1 MTLSPAYLLVAHG
14 SRDPRPG
21 REIARLGRHLSRRL
35 PDTPVGTAAL
45 ECQPQPLHQQL
56 QQFSDRV
63 GRPVHLL
70 PLFLLPG
77 VHVKEDIPEE
87 VELAR
92 QNLPS
97 DRPIEVLPYLGG
109 HTHLADVVRCRMQND
124 QNACDAWILIAHGSR
139 RPGGNASVEN
149 LVSLID
155 TALSFPV
162 LPAYWS
168 VHPSLDSQLQHL
180 IAAGHRRIGIFP
192 YFLCQG
198 GITDAITEQLHQF
211 HHQHPQTHLH
221 LTQPLCASAEL
232 VDLLMELA
240 QVRSPQRSV
249 TFSHPLAG

>member
-21 REIARLGRHLSRRL
+21 REIARLGRRLSRRL

-56 QQFSDRV
+56 QQFSDRM
-63 GRPVHLL
+63 GRPVRLL

-97 DRPIEVLPYLGG
+97 DRSIEILPYLGG
-109 HTHLADVVRCRMQND
+109 ETRLSDVVGRRLRND
-124 QNACDAWILIAHGSR
+124 ANACDAWVLIAHGSR
-139 RPGGNASVEN
+139 RPGGNASVEA
-149 LVSLID
+149 LVSVID
-155 TALSFPV
+155 TPFPV

-168 VHPSLDSQLQHL
+168 VPPSLNTQLEHL
-180 IAAGHRRIGIFP
+180 IAAGHRRIGVFP

-198 GITDAITEQLHQF
+198 GITDAISQQLHQF
-211 HHQHPQTHLH
+211 HQQHAQIHLH
-221 LTQPLCASAEL
+221 MTQPLCASAEL
-232 VDLLMELA
+232 VDLLVELTE
-240 QVRSPQRSV
+240 VR
-249 TFSHPLAG
+249 SHPLAG